1 MYPAHPGDVSPAAV
15 CLHRRPVPP
24 SQTVM
29 RLFQMLF
36 TFLMHRMKQT
46 RCATAVSAQEIG
58 YETYS
63 IRIVGSSGKTVK
75 IHRPVSGKNGG
86 QFRKRILFQDDG
98 ILSSLFLQITH
109 PLPCLSKKGKIHCEG
124 CADRDGQ
131 QRFKPPFKIRKNP

>member
-1 MYPAHPGDVSPAAV
+1 MIKAQNTSAALCFASGLQDLNLRPLGPQPSALPGYAKPRGSVRKCIITNACRKCKRDVSGAA
-15 CLHRRPVPP
+15 L

-63 IRIVGSSGKTVK
+63 IRIVGSSGKTV
-75 IHRPVSGKNGG
+75 
-86 QFRKRILFQDDG
+86 
-98 ILSSLFLQITH
+98 
-109 PLPCLSKKGKIHCEG
+109 
-124 CADRDGQ
+124 
-131 QRFKPPFKIRKNP
+131 